1 VQKKVI
7 GTFQAGMFEGTLD
20 VLNRVGPVLKEHE
33 EKAEAETVKEL
44 IERAMKQE
52 RAVLGLEAILAVLQE
67 GRVQKLVLEK
77 DATAMGLQC
86 SACGAL
92 MEQEAGPY
100 CPYCGGKTEAV
111 NYLVDLA
118 AQKAVEQN
126 AEVLVVPESRELRKS
141 GSIGA
146 FLRF

>member
-1 VQKKVI
+1 
-7 GTFQAGMFEGTLD
+7 
-20 VLNRVGPVLKEHE
+20 
-33 EKAEAETVKEL
+33 
-44 IERAMKQE
+44 MKQE
-52 RAVLGLEAILAVLQE
+52 RAVLGLEAVLAVLQE
-67 GRVQKLVLEK
+67 GRVQKLVFEK

-92 MEQEAGPY
+92 TEQEVGPQ

-126 AEVLVVPESRELRKS
+126 AEVLVVPENKGLRKS